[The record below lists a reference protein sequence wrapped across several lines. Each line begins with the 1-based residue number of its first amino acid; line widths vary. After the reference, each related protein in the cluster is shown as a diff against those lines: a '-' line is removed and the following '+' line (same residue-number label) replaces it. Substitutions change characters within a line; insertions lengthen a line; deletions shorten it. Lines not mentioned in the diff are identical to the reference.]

1 LALATKTRVWLTV
14 AGILLFIAVILVS
27 FVNRIQQPRVMTLTE
42 MQINGL
48 YIFDTPR
55 DPGAFT
61 LLDHRGA
68 PFTKE
73 SLEGDWT
80 LLFFGFTHCPD
91 ICPTTMSFLAKLK
104 KELETTEAADTQVV
118 MVTVDPARDTPEVLA
133 DYVPYFDAT
142 FTGVTGD
149 FIKILSFARSF
160 NAPFRKVTAPDGTYE
175 LDHSANVVLINPRGD
190 YHGFFKAPLD
200 LAKAKV
206 TYRSARYLWED

>member
-1 LALATKTRVWLTV
+1 MALATKTRVWFTV
-14 AGILLFIAVILVS
+14 AGILLFIAVILLS
-27 FVNRIQQPRVMTLTE
+27 FVNRIQQPRVMSSTE

-48 YIFDTPR
+48 YVFDTPR

-61 LLDHRGA
+61 LIDHKGES
-68 PFTKE
+68 FTKE
-73 SLEGDWT
+73 SLKGQWT

-91 ICPTTMSFLAKLK
+91 ICPTTLSFLAKLK
-104 KELETTEAADTQVV
+104 QELATTEAADTQVV

-133 DYVPYFDAT
+133 AYIPYFDPE

-160 NAPFRKVTAPDGTYE
+160 NAPFRKVTAADGTYE
-175 LDHSANVVLINPRGD
+175 LDHSANVVLVNPRGD

-200 LAKAKV
+200 LAKVKV

>member
-1 LALATKTRVWLTV
+1 MALATKTRVWLTV
-14 AGILLFIAVILVS
+14 VGILLFIAVILVS

-73 SLEGDWT
+73 SLKGDWT

-133 DYVPYFDAT
+133 AYVPYFDAS
-142 FTGVTGD
+142 
-149 FIKILSFARSF
+149 KY
-160 NAPFRKVTAPDGTYE
+160 GT
-175 LDHSANVVLINPRGD
+175 
-190 YHGFFKAPLD
+190 
-200 LAKAKV
+200 
-206 TYRSARYLWED
+206 

>member
-1 LALATKTRVWLTV
+1 MALATKTRVWFTV
-14 AGILLFIAVILVS
+14 AGILLFIAVILLS
-27 FVNRIQQPRVMTLTE
+27 FVNRIQQPRVMSSTA

-48 YIFDTPR
+48 YVFDTPR

-61 LLDHRGA
+61 LIDHKGES
-68 PFTKE
+68 FTKE
-73 SLEGDWT
+73 ALKGQWT

-91 ICPTTMSFLAKLK
+91 ICPTTLSFLAKLK
-104 KELETTEAADTQVV
+104 QELATTEAADTQVV

-133 DYVPYFDAT
+133 AYIPYFDPE

-160 NAPFRKVTAPDGTYE
+160 NAPFRKVTAADGTYE
-175 LDHSANVVLINPRGD
+175 LDHSANVVLVNPRGD

-200 LAKAKV
+200 LAKVKV

>member
-1 LALATKTRVWLTV
+1 MALATKTRVWFTV
-14 AGILLFIAVILVS
+14 AGILLFIAVILLS
-27 FVNRIQQPRVMTLTE
+27 FVNRIQQPRVMSATE
-42 MQINGL
+42 MQIIGL
-48 YIFDTPR
+48 YVFDTPR
-55 DPGAFT
+55 DPGDFT
-61 LLDHRGA
+61 LIDHWGE

-73 SLEGDWT
+73 ALKGHWT

-91 ICPTTMSFLAKLK
+91 ICPTTLSFLAKLK
-104 KELETTEAADTQVV
+104 QELATTEAADTQVV

-133 DYVPYFDAT
+133 AYIPYFDPE

-160 NAPFRKVTAPDGTYE
+160 NAPFRKVTAADGTYE
-175 LDHSANVVLINPRGD
+175 LDHSANVVLVNPRGD

-200 LAKAKV
+200 LAKVKV

>member
-1 LALATKTRVWLTV
+1 MALATKTRVWLTV

-73 SLEGDWT
+73 SLKGDWT

-133 DYVPYFDAT
+133 AYVPYFDAT

-149 FIKILSFARSF
+149 FIKILSFARGF

>member
-1 LALATKTRVWLTV
+1 MALATKTRVWFTV
-14 AGILLFIAVILVS
+14 AGILLFIAIILLS
-27 FVNRIQQPRVMTLTE
+27 FVNRIQQPRVMSATE

-48 YIFDTPR
+48 YVFDTPR
-55 DPGAFT
+55 DPGDFT
-61 LLDHRGA
+61 LVDHRGE

-73 SLEGDWT
+73 ALKGHWT

-91 ICPTTMSFLAKLK
+91 ICPTTLSFLAKLQQ
-104 KELETTEAADTQVV
+104 ELATTEAADTQVV

-133 DYVPYFDAT
+133 AYIPYFDPE

-160 NAPFRKVTAPDGTYE
+160 NAPFRKVTAADGSYE
-175 LDHSANVVLINPRGD
+175 LDHSANVVLVNPRGD

-200 LAKAKV
+200 LAKVKV
-206 TYRSARYLWED
+206 TYRSARYLWVD